1 MKEPQSW
8 GTPRGHL
15 VKGQEICEL
24 IKEFVEKAMA
34 PHSLAWRMPG
44 MAEPGGLLSMG
55 PHRVRHD

>member
-1 MKEPQSW
+1 MSFSFLLS
-8 GTPRGHL
+8 L